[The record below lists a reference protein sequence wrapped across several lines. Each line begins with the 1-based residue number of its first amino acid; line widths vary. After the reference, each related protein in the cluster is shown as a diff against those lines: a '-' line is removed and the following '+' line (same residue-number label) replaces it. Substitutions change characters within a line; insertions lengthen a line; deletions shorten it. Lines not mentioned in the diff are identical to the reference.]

1 MWVDYSLNLQ
11 ESTYVQSVQTHHTP
25 CTHQVHGTHTL
36 HTNTPTTQDT
46 LIHRSSHKRLDDE
59 MQSHRA
65 HSQGVLKHTR
75 STFYIIHAE
84 STYLGGVRYVTQHVR
99 TQLLNGRS
107 AEGRGYVW

>member
-46 LIHRSSHKRLDDE
+46 LIHRSSHERLDDE

-65 HSQGVLKHTR
+65 RSQGVLKHTR

-84 STYLGGVRYVTQHVR
+84 SKVRNSTC